1 MLMTNPRPEAGI
13 IYKYYTSDDYI
24 SHTDSRRTIQ
34 EKVYGRVKACMTK
47 KKLGIARKYIKA
59 ESPSL
64 LDYGCG
70 TGEFIIAAGKSGFN
84 AIGYEPGAG
93 AAGLAEGKGAE
104 LISEKRLRDQ
114 GPFYDVISMW
124 HVLEHIHNHNEVLNH
139 THKILKNSGLLVIA
153 VPMATSY
160 DASYYREFWAGWDVP
175 RHVWHFTPDTLTQT
189 CKKHGFHLVARYA
202 MPFDGFYIS
211 MVSEQYQ
218 RGNALMAFGRGLA
231 IGLWSHLQA
240 MAKKSPSS
248 SALFVFTKGDD
259 QI

>member
-124 HVLEHIHNHNEVLNH
+124 HVLEHIDDFPVVLSELSQ
-139 THKILKNSGLLVIA
+139 KLKKNGVIIIA
-153 VPMATSY
+153 VPLADSL
-160 DASYYREFWAGWDVP
+160 DGAKYREYWAAWDVP
-175 RHVWHFTPDTLTQT
+175 RHLWHFSRKSLVNALTNA
-189 CKKHGFHLVARYA
+189 GFNLTGRHPLF
-202 MPFDGFYIS
+202 FDSYYIS
-211 MVSEQYQ
+211 LLSE
-218 RGNALMAFGRGLA
+218 RHLGRPPLSAAMRAFISGSLSN
-231 IGLWSHLQA
+231 L
-240 MAKKSPSS
+240 
-248 SALFVFTKGDD
+248 SALLGRTPWSSEVFVFKKNN
-259 QI
+259 